1 MLQRFRNADQGNVG
15 MVFALSLLPVV
26 GMAGGALDYT
36 RATTTRQKLQA
47 ATDMAALG
55 AATANSVSSDAQR
68 IALAQSLF
76 KANDTSGAMVSASVA
91 GDKVTVVADARV
103 KTTLMSVMQV
113 SEIALSGASTFSGSA
128 DFRAVGCSVHSNS
141 RSPSSRS
148 ISGSGSV
155 TAAGFCSAG
164 GVSTSKA
171 ITPEPRLNCRQ
182 IDDPFQSLPA
192 PVTTGCTYPNLVQ
205 VQPNDQKTLAP
216 GIYCG
221 GLTIKG
227 EATLQAGVYVIK
239 GALTINSQA
248 AVSGSGVTFYL
259 TGSGAGFS
267 INGGG
272 AVTLTAPTSGVYG
285 GVLVFQDRLANVGA
299 TNTLNGGASTKLVGA
314 IYTAAQE
321 LSVNGGSGFG
331 QQSQLMPIVADQV
344 KFSGSTTAKA
354 DVTGFNMAARCFS
367 FRARPCSRSD
377 FQSASTRVGGNS
389 TSTSV
394 PSSRALVIFKA
405 PRFASTRAFVSGRP
419 RPVPP
424 PRRDVAS
431 WRNGCI
437 AASTSSAVMP
447 SPVSRTRIT
456 TSPRS
461 VIAVETITCPPAS
474 VSRIALATTFRMI

>member
-1 MLQRFRNADQGNVG
+1 MLQRFRNADQGNIG

-26 GMAGGALDYT
+26 GTAGGALDYT

-68 IALAQSLF
+68 IALAQTLF
-76 KANDTSGAMVSASVA
+76 KANDTSGAAVSASVA

-113 SEIALSGASTFSGSA
+113 SEIGLSARSTAARAISGPPACVLALNKTVNGAITFSGSA
-128 DFRAVGCSVHSNS
+128 DFLAVGCSVHSNS
-141 RSPSSRS
+141 RSPSSLS

-164 GVSTSKA
+164 GVSTSRT

-239 GALTINSQA
+239 GPLTINSQA

-259 TGSGAGFS
+259 TGSDAGFS

-272 AVTLTAPTSGVYG
+272 TVTLTAPTSGVYG
-285 GVLVFQDRLANVGA
+285 GVLVFQDRQANVGA
-299 TNTLNGGASTKLVGA
+299 TNTLNGSASTKLVGA

-344 KFSGSTTAKA
+344 KFAGSTTAKA
-354 DVTGFNMAARCFS
+354 DVAGFNMAAPLPKFYS
-367 FRARPCSRSD
+367 EAMLTD
-377 FQSASTRVGGNS
+377 
-389 TSTSV
+389 
-394 PSSRALVIFKA
+394 
-405 PRFASTRAFVSGRP
+405 
-419 RPVPP
+419 
-424 PRRDVAS
+424 
-431 WRNGCI
+431 
-437 AASTSSAVMP
+437 
-447 SPVSRTRIT
+447 
-456 TSPRS
+456 
-461 VIAVETITCPPAS
+461 
-474 VSRIALATTFRMI
+474 

>member
-1 MLQRFRNADQGNVG
+1 MLQRFRNADHGNVG

-76 KANDTSGAMVSASVA
+76 KANDTSGAAVSASVA

-113 SEIALSGASTFSGSA
+113 SEIGLSVRSTAARATSGPPACVLALNKTVNGAITFSGSA
-128 DFRAVGCSVHSNS
+128 DFMAVGCSVHSNS
-141 RSPSSRS
+141 RSPSGLS

-205 VQPNDQKTLAP
+205 VQPNDQRTLAP

-239 GALTINSQA
+239 GPLTINSQA

-354 DVTGFNMAARCFS
+354 DVTGFNMAAPLPQFS
-367 FRARPCSRSD
+367 SEAMLTD
-377 FQSASTRVGGNS
+377 
-389 TSTSV
+389 
-394 PSSRALVIFKA
+394 
-405 PRFASTRAFVSGRP
+405 
-419 RPVPP
+419 
-424 PRRDVAS
+424 
-431 WRNGCI
+431 
-437 AASTSSAVMP
+437 
-447 SPVSRTRIT
+447 
-456 TSPRS
+456 
-461 VIAVETITCPPAS
+461 
-474 VSRIALATTFRMI
+474 

>member
-1 MLQRFRNADQGNVG
+1 MLQRFRKADQGNVG

-76 KANDTSGAMVSASVA
+76 KANDTSGAAVSASVA

-113 SEIALSGASTFSGSA
+113 SEIGLSVRSTAARATSGPPACVLALNKTVNGAITFSGSA
-128 DFRAVGCSVHSNS
+128 DFLAVGCSVHSNS
-141 RSPSSRS
+141 RSPSSLS
-148 ISGSGSV
+148 ISGSGAV
-155 TAAGFCSAG
+155 AGFCSAG
-164 GVSTSKA
+164 GVSTSRT
-171 ITPEPRLNCRQ
+171 ITPEPRRNCRQ

-205 VQPNDQKTLAP
+205 VQPNDQRTLAP

-239 GALTINSQA
+239 GGLTINSQA

-259 TGSGAGFS
+259 TGSGAGFT

-354 DVTGFNMAARCFS
+354 DVTGFNMAAPLPQFS
-367 FRARPCSRSD
+367 SEAMLTD
-377 FQSASTRVGGNS
+377 
-389 TSTSV
+389 
-394 PSSRALVIFKA
+394 
-405 PRFASTRAFVSGRP
+405 
-419 RPVPP
+419 
-424 PRRDVAS
+424 
-431 WRNGCI
+431 
-437 AASTSSAVMP
+437 
-447 SPVSRTRIT
+447 
-456 TSPRS
+456 
-461 VIAVETITCPPAS
+461 
-474 VSRIALATTFRMI
+474 

>member
-1 MLQRFRNADQGNVG
+1 MLQRFRNADHGNVG

-76 KANDTSGAMVSASVA
+76 KANDTSGAAVSASVA

-113 SEIALSGASTFSGSA
+113 SEIGLSVRSTAARATSGPPACVLALNKTVNGAITFSGSA
-128 DFRAVGCSVHSNS
+128 DFMAVGCSVHSNS
-141 RSPSSRS
+141 RSPSSLS

-205 VQPNDQKTLAP
+205 VQPNEQRTLAP

-239 GALTINSQA
+239 GPLTINSQA

-354 DVTGFNMAARCFS
+354 DVTGFNMAAPLPQFS
-367 FRARPCSRSD
+367 SEAMLTD
-377 FQSASTRVGGNS
+377 
-389 TSTSV
+389 
-394 PSSRALVIFKA
+394 
-405 PRFASTRAFVSGRP
+405 
-419 RPVPP
+419 
-424 PRRDVAS
+424 
-431 WRNGCI
+431 
-437 AASTSSAVMP
+437 
-447 SPVSRTRIT
+447 
-456 TSPRS
+456 
-461 VIAVETITCPPAS
+461 
-474 VSRIALATTFRMI
+474 

>member
-1 MLQRFRNADQGNVG
+1 MLQRFRNADQGNIG

-76 KANDTSGAMVSASVA
+76 KANDTSGATVSASVA

-113 SEIALSGASTFSGSA
+113 SEIALSVRSTAARATSGPPACVLALNKTVSGAITFSGSA
-128 DFRAVGCSVHSNS
+128 DFLAVGCSVHSNS
-141 RSPSSRS
+141 RSPSSLS

-205 VQPNDQKTLAP
+205 VQPNDQRTLAP

-239 GALTINSQA
+239 GPLTINSQA

-354 DVTGFNMAARCFS
+354 DVTGFNMAARCPS

-431 WRNGCI
+431 
-437 AASTSSAVMP
+437 
-447 SPVSRTRIT
+447 
-456 TSPRS
+456 
-461 VIAVETITCPPAS
+461 
-474 VSRIALATTFRMI
+474 

>member
-1 MLQRFRNADQGNVG
+1 MLQRFRNADQGNIG

-76 KANDTSGAMVSASVA
+76 KANDTSGATVSASVA

-113 SEIALSGASTFSGSA
+113 SEIALSVRSTAARATSGPPACVLALNKTVSGAITFSGSA
-128 DFRAVGCSVHSNS
+128 DFLAVGCSVHSNS
-141 RSPSSRS
+141 RSPSSLS

-205 VQPNDQKTLAP
+205 VQPNDQRTLAP

-239 GALTINSQA
+239 GPLTINSQA

-354 DVTGFNMAARCFS
+354 DVTGFNMAAPLPQFS
-367 FRARPCSRSD
+367 SEAML
-377 FQSASTRVGGNS
+377 T
-389 TSTSV
+389 
-394 PSSRALVIFKA
+394 
-405 PRFASTRAFVSGRP
+405 
-419 RPVPP
+419 
-424 PRRDVAS
+424 
-431 WRNGCI
+431 
-437 AASTSSAVMP
+437 
-447 SPVSRTRIT
+447 
-456 TSPRS
+456 
-461 VIAVETITCPPAS
+461 E
-474 VSRIALATTFRMI
+474 

>member
-76 KANDTSGAMVSASVA
+76 KANDTSGATVSASVA

-113 SEIALSGASTFSGSA
+113 SEIGLSVRSTAARATSGPPACVLALNKTVNGAITFSGSA
-128 DFRAVGCSVHSNS
+128 DFLAVGCSVHSNS
-141 RSPSSRS
+141 RSPSSLS

-171 ITPEPRLNCRQ
+171 ITPEPRRNCRQ

-205 VQPNDQKTLAP
+205 VQPNDQRTLAP

-239 GALTINSQA
+239 GGLTINSQA

-259 TGSGAGFS
+259 TGSGAGFT

-354 DVTGFNMAARCFS
+354 DVTGFNMAAPLPQFS
-367 FRARPCSRSD
+367 SEAMLTD
-377 FQSASTRVGGNS
+377 
-389 TSTSV
+389 
-394 PSSRALVIFKA
+394 
-405 PRFASTRAFVSGRP
+405 
-419 RPVPP
+419 
-424 PRRDVAS
+424 
-431 WRNGCI
+431 
-437 AASTSSAVMP
+437 
-447 SPVSRTRIT
+447 
-456 TSPRS
+456 
-461 VIAVETITCPPAS
+461 
-474 VSRIALATTFRMI
+474 

>member
-1 MLQRFRNADQGNVG
+1 MLQRFRNADHGNVG

-76 KANDTSGAMVSASVA
+76 KANDTSGAAVSASVA

-113 SEIALSGASTFSGSA
+113 SEIGLSVRSTAARATSGPPACVLALNKTVNGAIAFSGSA
-128 DFRAVGCSVHSNS
+128 DFMAVGCSVHSNS
-141 RSPSSRS
+141 RSPSSLS

-164 GVSTSKA
+164 GVSTSTT

-205 VQPNDQKTLAP
+205 VQPNDQRTLAP

-259 TGSGAGFS
+259 TGSGAGFT

-344 KFSGSTTAKA
+344 KFAGSTTAKA
-354 DVTGFNMAARCFS
+354 DVTGFNMAAPLPQFS
-367 FRARPCSRSD
+367 SEAMLTD
-377 FQSASTRVGGNS
+377 
-389 TSTSV
+389 
-394 PSSRALVIFKA
+394 
-405 PRFASTRAFVSGRP
+405 
-419 RPVPP
+419 
-424 PRRDVAS
+424 
-431 WRNGCI
+431 
-437 AASTSSAVMP
+437 
-447 SPVSRTRIT
+447 
-456 TSPRS
+456 
-461 VIAVETITCPPAS
+461 
-474 VSRIALATTFRMI
+474 

>member
-1 MLQRFRNADQGNVG
+1 
-15 MVFALSLLPVV
+15 
-26 GMAGGALDYT
+26 
-36 RATTTRQKLQA
+36 
-47 ATDMAALG
+47 
-55 AATANSVSSDAQR
+55 
-68 IALAQSLF
+68 
-76 KANDTSGAMVSASVA
+76 
-91 GDKVTVVADARV
+91 
-103 KTTLMSVMQV
+103 
-113 SEIALSGASTFSGSA
+113 
-128 DFRAVGCSVHSNS
+128 
-141 RSPSSRS
+141 
-148 ISGSGSV
+148 V

-205 VQPNDQKTLAP
+205 VQPNDQRTLAP

-239 GALTINSQA
+239 GPLMTINSQA

-344 KFSGSTTAKA
+344 KFAGSTTAKA
-354 DVTGFNMAARCFS
+354 DVTGFNMAAPLPQFS
-367 FRARPCSRSD
+367 SEAMLTD
-377 FQSASTRVGGNS
+377 
-389 TSTSV
+389 
-394 PSSRALVIFKA
+394 
-405 PRFASTRAFVSGRP
+405 
-419 RPVPP
+419 
-424 PRRDVAS
+424 
-431 WRNGCI
+431 
-437 AASTSSAVMP
+437 
-447 SPVSRTRIT
+447 
-456 TSPRS
+456 
-461 VIAVETITCPPAS
+461 
-474 VSRIALATTFRMI
+474 

>member
-1 MLQRFRNADQGNVG
+1 

-76 KANDTSGAMVSASVA
+76 KANDTSGATVSASVA

-113 SEIALSGASTFSGSA
+113 SEIALSVRSTAARATSGPPACVLALNKTVSGAITFSGSA
-128 DFRAVGCSVHSNS
+128 DFLAVGCSVHSNS
-141 RSPSSRS
+141 RSPSSLS

-216 GIYCG
+216 GIYCD

-259 TGSGAGFS
+259 TGSGAG

-354 DVTGFNMAARCFS
+354 DVTGFNMAARCPS

-431 WRNGCI
+431 
-437 AASTSSAVMP
+437 
-447 SPVSRTRIT
+447 
-456 TSPRS
+456 
-461 VIAVETITCPPAS
+461 
-474 VSRIALATTFRMI
+474 

>member
-1 MLQRFRNADQGNVG
+1 MLQRFRNADHGNVG

-76 KANDTSGAMVSASVA
+76 KANDTSGAAVSASVA

-113 SEIALSGASTFSGSA
+113 SEIGLSVRSTAARATSGPPACVLALNKTVNGAITFSGSA
-128 DFRAVGCSVHSNS
+128 DFMAVGCSVHSNS
-141 RSPSSRS
+141 RSPSSLS

-205 VQPNDQKTLAP
+205 VQPNEQKTLAP

-239 GALTINSQA
+239 GPLTINSQA

-331 QQSQLMPIVADQV
+331 QQSRLMPIVADQV

-354 DVTGFNMAARCFS
+354 DVTGFNMAAPLPQFS
-367 FRARPCSRSD
+367 SEAMLTD
-377 FQSASTRVGGNS
+377 
-389 TSTSV
+389 
-394 PSSRALVIFKA
+394 
-405 PRFASTRAFVSGRP
+405 
-419 RPVPP
+419 
-424 PRRDVAS
+424 
-431 WRNGCI
+431 
-437 AASTSSAVMP
+437 
-447 SPVSRTRIT
+447 
-456 TSPRS
+456 
-461 VIAVETITCPPAS
+461 
-474 VSRIALATTFRMI
+474 

>member
-1 MLQRFRNADQGNVG
+1 MLQRFRNSDHGNVG

-76 KANDTSGAMVSASVA
+76 KANDTSGAAVSASVA

-103 KTTLMSVMQV
+103 KTTLMSIMQV
-113 SEIALSGASTFSGSA
+113 SEIGLSVRSTAARATSGPPACVLALNKTVNGAITFSGSA
-128 DFRAVGCSVHSNS
+128 DFMAVGCSVHSNS
-141 RSPSSRS
+141 RSPSGLS

-205 VQPNDQKTLAP
+205 VQPNDQRTLAP

-227 EATLQAGVYVIK
+227 EAMLQAGVYVIK

-321 LSVNGGSGFG
+321 LSINGGSGFG

-354 DVTGFNMAARCFS
+354 DVTGFNMAAPLPQFS
-367 FRARPCSRSD
+367 SEAMLTD
-377 FQSASTRVGGNS
+377 
-389 TSTSV
+389 
-394 PSSRALVIFKA
+394 
-405 PRFASTRAFVSGRP
+405 
-419 RPVPP
+419 
-424 PRRDVAS
+424 
-431 WRNGCI
+431 
-437 AASTSSAVMP
+437 
-447 SPVSRTRIT
+447 
-456 TSPRS
+456 
-461 VIAVETITCPPAS
+461 
-474 VSRIALATTFRMI
+474 

>member
-76 KANDTSGAMVSASVA
+76 KANDTSGATVSASAA

-113 SEIALSGASTFSGSA
+113 SEIALSVRSTAARATSGPPACVLALNKTVSGAITFSGSA
-128 DFRAVGCSVHSNS
+128 DFLAVGCSVHSNS
-141 RSPSSRS
+141 RSPSSLS

-155 TAAGFCSAG
+155 TAAG
-164 GVSTSKA
+164 
-171 ITPEPRLNCRQ
+171 
-182 IDDPFQSLPA
+182 
-192 PVTTGCTYPNLVQ
+192 
-205 VQPNDQKTLAP
+205 
-216 GIYCG
+216 
-221 GLTIKG
+221 
-227 EATLQAGVYVIK
+227 
-239 GALTINSQA
+239 
-248 AVSGSGVTFYL
+248 
-259 TGSGAGFS
+259 
-267 INGGG
+267 
-272 AVTLTAPTSGVYG
+272 TLTAPTSGVYG

-354 DVTGFNMAARCFS
+354 DVTGFNMAAPLPQFS
-367 FRARPCSRSD
+367 SEAMLTD
-377 FQSASTRVGGNS
+377 
-389 TSTSV
+389 
-394 PSSRALVIFKA
+394 
-405 PRFASTRAFVSGRP
+405 
-419 RPVPP
+419 
-424 PRRDVAS
+424 
-431 WRNGCI
+431 
-437 AASTSSAVMP
+437 
-447 SPVSRTRIT
+447 
-456 TSPRS
+456 
-461 VIAVETITCPPAS
+461 
-474 VSRIALATTFRMI
+474 

>member
-76 KANDTSGAMVSASVA
+76 KANDTSGAAVSASVA

-113 SEIALSGASTFSGSA
+113 SEIGLSVRSTAARATSGPPACVLALNKTVNGAITFSGSA
-128 DFRAVGCSVHSNS
+128 DFLAVGCSVHSNS
-141 RSPSSRS
+141 RSPSSLS

-205 VQPNDQKTLAP
+205 VQPNDQRTLAP

-239 GALTINSQA
+239 GPLTINSQA

-344 KFSGSTTAKA
+344 KFAGSTTAKA
-354 DVTGFNMAARCFS
+354 DVTGFNMAAPLPQFS
-367 FRARPCSRSD
+367 SEAMLTD
-377 FQSASTRVGGNS
+377 
-389 TSTSV
+389 
-394 PSSRALVIFKA
+394 
-405 PRFASTRAFVSGRP
+405 
-419 RPVPP
+419 
-424 PRRDVAS
+424 
-431 WRNGCI
+431 
-437 AASTSSAVMP
+437 
-447 SPVSRTRIT
+447 
-456 TSPRS
+456 
-461 VIAVETITCPPAS
+461 
-474 VSRIALATTFRMI
+474 

>member
-1 MLQRFRNADQGNVG
+1 MLQRFRNSDHGNVG

-76 KANDTSGAMVSASVA
+76 KANDTSGAAVSASVA

-113 SEIALSGASTFSGSA
+113 SEIGLSVRSTAARATSGPPACVLALNKTVNGAITFSGSA
-128 DFRAVGCSVHSNS
+128 DFLAVGCSVHSNS
-141 RSPSSRS
+141 RSPSSLS

-164 GVSTSKA
+164 GVSTS
-171 ITPEPRLNCRQ
+171 R
-182 IDDPFQSLPA
+182 
-192 PVTTGCTYPNLVQ
+192 
-205 VQPNDQKTLAP
+205 
-216 GIYCG
+216 
-221 GLTIKG
+221 
-227 EATLQAGVYVIK
+227 
-239 GALTINSQA
+239 TINSQA

-259 TGSGAGFS
+259 TGSGAGFT

-354 DVTGFNMAARCFS
+354 DVTGFNMAAPLPQFS
-367 FRARPCSRSD
+367 SEAMLTD
-377 FQSASTRVGGNS
+377 
-389 TSTSV
+389 
-394 PSSRALVIFKA
+394 
-405 PRFASTRAFVSGRP
+405 
-419 RPVPP
+419 
-424 PRRDVAS
+424 
-431 WRNGCI
+431 
-437 AASTSSAVMP
+437 
-447 SPVSRTRIT
+447 
-456 TSPRS
+456 
-461 VIAVETITCPPAS
+461 
-474 VSRIALATTFRMI
+474 

>member
-1 MLQRFRNADQGNVG
+1 MLQRFRNSDHGNVG

-76 KANDTSGAMVSASVA
+76 KANDTSGAAVSASVA

-103 KTTLMSVMQV
+103 KTTLMSIMQV
-113 SEIALSGASTFSGSA
+113 SEIRLSVRSTAARATSGPPACVLALNKTVNGAITFSGSA
-128 DFRAVGCSVHSNS
+128 DFMAVGCSVHSNS
-141 RSPSSRS
+141 RPERPLDL
-148 ISGSGSV
+148 GLRLRDRGRFLQRRRRQHV
-155 TAAGFCSAG
+155 ADHHPRAG
-164 GVSTSKA
+164 
-171 ITPEPRLNCRQ
+171 LNCRQ

-221 GLTIKG
+221 GLTIRG

-285 GVLVFQDRLANVGA
+285 GVSCSRIAWRMSA
-299 TNTLNGGASTKLVGA
+299 RRTRS
-314 IYTAAQE
+314 TAAPARSS
-321 LSVNGGSGFG
+321 SVR
-331 QQSQLMPIVADQV
+331 
-344 KFSGSTTAKA
+344 STPPRK
-354 DVTGFNMAARCFS
+354 S
-367 FRARPCSRSD
+367 
-377 FQSASTRVGGNS
+377 SASTAAAASG
-389 TSTSV
+389 
-394 PSSRALVIFKA
+394 SSR
-405 PRFASTRAFVSGRP
+405 S
-419 RPVPP
+419 
-424 PRRDVAS
+424 
-431 WRNGCI
+431 
-437 AASTSSAVMP
+437 
-447 SPVSRTRIT
+447 
-456 TSPRS
+456 
-461 VIAVETITCPPAS
+461 
-474 VSRIALATTFRMI
+474 